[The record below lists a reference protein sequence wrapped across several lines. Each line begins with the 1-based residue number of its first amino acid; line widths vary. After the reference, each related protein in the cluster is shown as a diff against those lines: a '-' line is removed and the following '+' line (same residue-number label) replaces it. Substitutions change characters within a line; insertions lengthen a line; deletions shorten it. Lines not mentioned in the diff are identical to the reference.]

1 MISKNK
7 NIFPLLFFKKNIY
20 IIFSAL
26 KGAGLLKALHYAMTD
41 IHRYY
46 QSIVLCVLINISP
59 MMARGAYGECSRIY
73 PKGYKSQL
81 VMMIFR
87 LSDRF
92 LSGLFSLTSTQGK

>member
-1 MISKNK
+1 MTSKNK
-7 NIFPLLFFKKNIY
+7 NLFLLIFFNKSICIML
-20 IIFSAL
+20 SAL
-26 KGAGLLKALHYAMTD
+26 KSAGLLKALHYAMTD